1 MALVISKARVAPI
14 KTMSLPRLE
23 LMGALLGARLLKFVK
38 KTLRLDCEYRCWTDS
53 TIVLAWVRS
62 NSSKFGT
69 FVRNRVSEIQGIT
82 KAKYW
87 FHVEEPSLSEN
98 QECIVTNDAN
108 VNICVSPQQR
118 AILDKTVESCLLD
131 SFEETENQSD
141 IEQSAEG
148 DVFPYEVS
156 ESDISDVDGLF
167 ESESNSNSWS
177 SSSESES
184 SNSDVDDFALAD
196 SLCEWHATAT
206 RMFTLLEK
214 VVQEQREQRQLL
226 QVLLVGGGMAGA
238 EDSILPEGVT
248 FPLET
253 EEEANNLDDV
263 LANPEAFAAVM
274 LVGEE
279 LDRVVNGYRDKWSFP
294 NCGGA
299 IDGNHIPIAPREN
312 PIDYYNRKAGKN
324 KTTRTTLH
332 YWPGMNAS
340 IKTLIEGCRTCLEF
354 LPSQSQEPFLER
366 TIPNVPMT
374 HVGVDLFDAVGKTY
388 IVMVDRYGGYLFVS
402 KIRNAS
408 TSAVTNTLLKWFY
421 DFGFPDIIRSDGG
434 PCFRSEFREF
444 CVQYLIKHE
453 LSSAY
458 NPTSNGLA
466 EAAVKNAKM

>member
-1 MALVISKARVAPI
+1 MRQWLATNHGRLVDGVTSFGFEVWDVTGCGFEVCEMSRVG
-14 KTMSLPRLE
+14 S
-23 LMGALLGARLLKFVK
+23 V
-38 KTLRLDCEYRCWTDS
+38 
-53 TIVLAWVRS
+53 
-62 NSSKFGT
+62 
-69 FVRNRVSEIQGIT
+69 
-82 KAKYW
+82 
-87 FHVEEPSLSEN
+87 
-98 QECIVTNDAN
+98 
-108 VNICVSPQQR
+108 
-118 AILDKTVESCLLD
+118 AILVGR
-131 SFEETENQSD
+131 FHR
-141 IEQSAEG
+141 AM
-148 DVFPYEVS
+148 P
-156 ESDISDVDGLF
+156 
-167 ESESNSNSWS
+167 
-177 SSSESES
+177 
-184 SNSDVDDFALAD
+184 
-196 SLCEWHATAT
+196 HATAT

-263 LANPEAFAAVM
+263 LANPEAFAAVVKYLSSFGGQNVKDTISKMLKEVMTNKLALKYSLLGRGNKSSFAKLRIVLVIFTVKCIHKDQM